1 MAHKAHELVLAGDG
15 FSELAHLSQT
25 LRREGDWNA
34 EPGGMVAEYIRL
46 QALWQLNERTSA
58 TRA

>member
-1 MAHKAHELVLAGDG
+1 
-15 FSELAHLSQT
+15 